1 MKTLLTHLLPLL
13 TLALCLTACSEDEI
27 KVNNL
32 PHAGGSRNI
41 VADGFEVST
50 SNPTLLNNWENI
62 NTIYIP
68 NNNNILQHITA
79 PWSNNGPMTTLD
91 EHFRKDIK
99 KEDGWTMLFHTFKD
113 ALSDQGQSYMVFYNL
128 FTGVL
133 KVFYYSDAIDGTNTQ
148 WFLKSDKDK
157 NGNTPKHKMFYVPT
171 YLSKADND
179 AIGEYMD
186 TGLMTSNQINN
197 KNTGLAYGW
206 NGFEYKVAQ
215 YCYNDNLNHD
225 FLISAQNNTIFNGQ
239 FDGYMSGNIS
249 GKIKSVTIPET
260 KGNNKASDLRN
271 FIANMGGS
279 AAEGYVKDLLENSKS
294 DSNSR
299 GAISDGKLLGTLKT
313 LAGQVANKGI
323 SALLKKGLG
332 ALFGQTSTVTVY
344 NTVSDVNV
352 TANDTITLKGALG
365 STSASQVKPIAFNLG
380 AILDGKPN
388 ASPANNLVYKSQS
401 ASTGAKLSDLGVW
414 CVKHT
419 PVVHFDLLKPFYAS
433 ETNVLNSNENLEVR
447 GSCTFPTVHYDNI
460 EIEFNPAIRQYITS
474 YTVDKKYFFAKIAG
488 HAYSYGSFCANPNEQ
503 KDKIYIGK
511 DRELFDEPE
520 WGYMDRF
527 SVLCGMSSNEAN
539 LDTEYY
545 FKWGLPT
552 NSEMLVLVTVSMD
565 INYMGKQQNIT
576 ESRIFEVKAY
586 EQLSTIRHNPPY
598 TIILSNNGGNWAY
611 H

>member
-1 MKTLLTHLLPLL
+1 MKTFLTHLLSLL

-32 PHAGGSRNI
+32 PHAGGSRSL

-50 SNPTLLNNWENI
+50 SNPSLLNNWENL

-68 NNNNILQHITA
+68 NDNNKLQNITA
-79 PWSNNGPMTTLD
+79 PWSANGPITTLD

-113 ALSDQGQSYMVFYNL
+113 AMSDQGQSYMVFYNL

-148 WFLKSDKDK
+148 WFLKSDRGK
-157 NGNTPKHKMFYVPT
+157 NGNITKHKMFYVPT
-171 YLSKADND
+171 YLSKGDND
-179 AIGEYMD
+179 SINKYKN
-186 TGLMTSNQINN
+186 TGLMISNQINN
-197 KNTGLAYGW
+197 NNTGLAYGW

-215 YCYNDNLNHD
+215 YCYNDSLDHD

-279 AAEGYVKDLLENSKS
+279 AAEGYVKDLLENSNK

-299 GAISDGKLLGTLKT
+299 GAIGGAVLLGTLKT

-344 NTVSDVNV
+344 NTESDVNM

-414 CVKHT
+414 CVKNT

-433 ETNVLNSNENLEVR
+433 ETNLENPSDALEVK
-447 GSCTFPTVHYDNI
+447 GSGIFPTVHYDEI
-460 EIEFNPAIRQYITS
+460 DIEFNPAIRQYITS

-488 HAYSYGSFCANPNEQ
+488 RNYISRSFCAHPNLQ

-527 SVLCGMSSNEAN
+527 SVLSNLSASEAN
-539 LDTEYY
+539 SGTNYY
-545 FKWGLPT
+545 FKWNLPT

-576 ESRIFEVKAY
+576 ESRIFEVKTR
-586 EQLSTIRHNPPY
+586 EQLSTIQHNPPY
-598 TIILSNNGGNWAY
+598 TIILNNNGSGWAY